1 MKWRACTAVVVLL
14 FATALHIAAGPAQPD
29 SDGRRPPGRSSR
41 TKTWCRPKPVRAGY
55 SLWMNA
61 LNAAVCL
68 ADEKQETLGGPI
80 RSPPSWT
87 CLPPSA
93 AIEEMRAQLV
103 VRYYDEDKVVKTVN
117 TVQCLENDTVQIS
130 HIPDGFQAVYDFTG
144 PEENFSLTLQYT
156 LTGDRLQVALPAGGI
171 EERGARAS
179 ARWTCCRT
187 SCPAIGTRK
196 AIFFCR
202 TGQGP

>member
-29 SDGRRPPGRSSR
+29 SDGQTATRAFEPDENMVQAETGAGR
-41 TKTWCRPKPVRAGY
+41 Y

-68 ADEKQETLGGPI
+68 ADEKTGNTWWTNPI
-80 RSPPSWT
+80 APKLDVFT
-87 CLPPSA
+87 TDA

-130 HIPDGFQAVYDFTG
+130 HIPDGFQVVYDFTG

-156 LTGDRLQVALPAGGI
+156 LTGDRLQVALPAGGS
-171 EERGARAS
+171 RSGGARAS